1 MKDGDLQEFQKQMG
15 QYFKFPKT
23 TGEIKKDR

>member
-15 QYFKFPKT
+15 KYFKFPKT
-23 TGEIKKDR
+23 TGEVKMDG